1 MSEKTKQL
9 IGTYHETNHPF
20 IQIEVD
26 FGDSRKILNGLID
39 TGCTYTILS
48 KKIASEY
55 IDDIESLE
63 HFEFTGANGKSI
75 QYKLKDR
82 HLIRICDIVE
92 ADKGF
97 KMELYT
103 TEIGSE
109 DYEIDMILGL
119 SFLKECKSFW
129 LDARSCSFILEFF

>member
-1 MSEKTKQL
+1 M
-9 IGTYHETNHPF
+9 
-20 IQIEVD
+20 
-26 FGDSRKILNGLID
+26 
-39 TGCTYTILS
+39 
-48 KKIASEY
+48 
-55 IDDIESLE
+55 E
-63 HFEFTGANGKSI
+63 HCEFTGANGKSI

-109 DYEIDMILGL
+109 DYEIDIILGL